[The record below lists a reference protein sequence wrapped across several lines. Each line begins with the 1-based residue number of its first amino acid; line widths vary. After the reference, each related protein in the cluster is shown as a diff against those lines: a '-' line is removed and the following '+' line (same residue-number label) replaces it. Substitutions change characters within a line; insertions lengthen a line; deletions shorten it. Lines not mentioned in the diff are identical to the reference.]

1 MKLRRITKLSVDI
14 SAVVVNLLQGFEDL
28 EASYKSGGG
37 LLLLHQHMER
47 EWIVPLRKTK
57 LKEKHQGNDVWL
69 G

>member
-1 MKLRRITKLSVDI
+1 MKLCRITKLSVDI

-28 EASYKSGGG
+28 EASHKSAES
-37 LLLLHQHMER
+37 LLLLHQQMER

-57 LKEKHQGNDVWL
+57 LKERHQGHDVWL

>member
-1 MKLRRITKLSVDI
+1 MQLRKIINLKGWMHVF
-14 SAVVVNLLQGFEDL
+14 VVNLLQAFEEI
-28 EASYKSGGG
+28 EAMKTRVKI

>member
-1 MKLRRITKLSVDI
+1 MKLRKIINLKGWIHTF
-14 SAVVVNLLQGFEDL
+14 VVNLLQAFEEI
-28 EASYKSGGG
+28 EAMKAQIKT

-57 LKEKHQGNDVWL
+57 LKERHQGHDVWL